1 MLMRYNAFSEKG
13 WSDHTGCVSPD
24 YERSTFKLNAILNVG
39 QLADFQWRGERFA
52 AQQFQ
57 PLAGIGH
64 QGRHLHPVIWTALQL
79 HPSTLQIPPVTQQT
93 MYSTVIH
100 SAANFFLL
108 FSDMSAAALF
118 WPRSLYWV
126 NPLKWKVK
134 FTVCDLSV
142 LLYLIW
148 KKLFE
153 LETIVFVYK
162 KIKRKRTMQMTEL
175 IHWSVKR
182 RRGGKKVIVLLPL
195 PVGLP
200 SRVRISAW
208 GFPTR
213 RSEWRQNALLINK
226 KYRSGPWRALNY
238 K

>member
-1 MLMRYNAFSEKG
+1 MLMHYNAFSEKG

-24 YERSTFKLNAILNVG
+24 FKRLTFKLNAILNVG

-79 HPSTLQIPPVTQQT
+79 HPSTLQIPSVTQKKLQS
-93 MYSTVIH
+93 STLPRKK
-100 SAANFFLL
+100 LL
-108 FSDMSAAALF
+108 FSDKSALF

-162 KIKRKRTMQMTEL
+162 KIKRKSWSTTLTNDKL
-175 IHWSVKR
+175 I
-182 RRGGKKVIVLLPL
+182 
-195 PVGLP
+195 
-200 SRVRISAW
+200 
-208 GFPTR
+208 
-213 RSEWRQNALLINK
+213 
-226 KYRSGPWRALNY
+226 
-238 K
+238 